1 MSPLST
7 AKMTSKQYLMLGED
21 PPGVHLELA
30 HGEIVVSPSPAPDH
44 SEIIFNLTQVLGP
57 HVKRGRLGKFYLDTD
72 TLFDDENTRRPDL
85 AFFARSR
92 LHLVGKKALMGPPD
106 LCIEVLSPFNI
117 EMDREDKFALYEKR
131 GVPHYWIVDP
141 DARTI
146 EVYAL
151 QRGKFRLVAQGQGDD
166 TVHLPPFADLPIPLA
181 EVWPEV

>member
-1 MSPLST
+1 MSLLST

-30 HGEIVVSPSPAPDH
+30 HGEIVVSPSPTPGH

-57 HVKRGRLGKFYLDTD
+57 HLRRGKLGKIYMDTD

-106 LCIEVLSPFNI
+106 LCIEVLSPFNV
-117 EMDREDKFALYEKR
+117 EMDRVDKFALYQKR
-131 GVPHYWIVDP
+131 SVAYYWIIDP
-141 DARTI
+141 DAQTI
-146 EVYAL
+146 EAYVL
-151 QRGKFRLVAQGQGDD
+151 KQGQFQLAAKGTSSD
-166 TVHLPPFADLPIPLA
+166 TVHLPPFPELAIPLS
-181 EVWPEV
+181 EIWPEP